1 VADVRG
7 ALTPQL
13 RTDLGETVLILVD
26 LGEGRQRLGGSALA
40 QVTQQTGDAAP
51 DVANPA
57 LLATCF
63 TVVQQLAA
71 QGRVLAVHD
80 RSDGGLFATVCEMA
94 FAGHCGVTLNLDMLT
109 IDPYSADWGDF
120 KIRPEQVAVQRNEL
134 TMKALFNEEAGVV
147 LQVRKSDRDA
157 VLGALREAGLSR
169 HAHVI
174 GRPNER
180 DDVEIW
186 RDAKKV
192 WHASRTRLHA
202 AWSETSWRIA
212 ALRDDPECA
221 RQEFERN
228 GSGAQPALSVQLS
241 FDPTQDIA
249 APFIATGAR
258 PRVAVLREQGVNSQ
272 VEMAAAF
279 DRAGFEAF
287 DVHMTDL
294 IEGRHALSG
303 FAALVACGGFS
314 YGDVLG
320 GGSGW
325 AKTILFNARLA
336 EQFAT
341 FFARPDTLTLG
352 VCNGCQMLSQLKA
365 IIPGAE
371 HWPRFRTN
379 QSAQF
384 EARFG
389 TVEVLPSPS
398 VFLDGMAG
406 SRLPIAIAHGE
417 GRVEHDR
424 PEHARQALGALR
436 FVAGDGSPAQAY
448 PDNPNGSPGG
458 LTGYTTPDG
467 RATILMPHPER
478 VFRMVQWS
486 WRPDESAPGAQRVS
500 GAAGESP
507 WMRLWRNAR
516 VKLG

>member
-1 VADVRG
+1 
-7 ALTPQL
+7 
-13 RTDLGETVLILVD
+13 
-26 LGEGRQRLGGSALA
+26 
-40 QVTQQTGDAAP
+40 
-51 DVANPA
+51 
-57 LLATCF
+57 
-63 TVVQQLAA
+63 
-71 QGRVLAVHD
+71 
-80 RSDGGLFATVCEMA
+80 
-94 FAGHCGVTLNLDMLT
+94 
-109 IDPYSADWGDF
+109 
-120 KIRPEQVAVQRNEL
+120 
-134 TMKALFNEEAGVV
+134 
-147 LQVRKSDRDA
+147 
-157 VLGALREAGLSR
+157 
-169 HAHVI
+169 
-174 GRPNER
+174 
-180 DDVEIW
+180 
-186 RDAKKV
+186 
-192 WHASRTRLHA
+192 
-202 AWSETSWRIA
+202 
-212 ALRDDPECA
+212 
-221 RQEFERN
+221 
-228 GSGAQPALSVQLS
+228 
-241 FDPTQDIA
+241 
-249 APFIATGAR
+249 
-258 PRVAVLREQGVNSQ
+258 
-272 VEMAAAF
+272 
-279 DRAGFEAF
+279 
-287 DVHMTDL
+287 
-294 IEGRHALSG
+294 
-303 FAALVACGGFS
+303 
-314 YGDVLG
+314 
-320 GGSGW
+320 
-325 AKTILFNARLA
+325 
-336 EQFAT
+336 
-341 FFARPDTLTLG
+341 
-352 VCNGCQMLSQLKA
+352 MLSQLKA